1 MKDTA
6 ALKNGD
12 KVVTS
17 SWIVKVKI
25 TKNVPNV
32 SPQLLFGVNSRYSN
46 GSILSGYSIESDVS
60 LQVLLAT
67 CICVKTI

>member
-1 MKDTA
+1 MLIVKDTA

-25 TKNVPNV
+25 TKNVPKSFV
-32 SPQLLFGVNSRYSN
+32 TIVTVFVQ
-46 GSILSGYSIESDVS
+46 ILGTVM
-60 LQVLLAT
+60 V
-67 CICVKTI
+67 VF

>member
-12 KVVTS
+12 KVAAS

-25 TKNVPNV
+25 TKNVPKV
-32 SPQLLFGVNSRYSN
+32 LSPQLPFSVNSRHSN
-46 GSILSGYSIESDVS
+46 GSILSGYSIESNVL

-67 CICVKTI
+67 CI

>member
-1 MKDTA
+1 MLIVKDTA

-17 SWIVKVKI
+17 PWIVKVKI

-32 SPQLLFGVNSRYSN
+32 LLPQLLFSVKSTYST
-46 GSILSGYSIESDVS
+46 GCILSGYSIESNVL

-67 CICVKTI
+67 CI